1 MEAIQIVEKS
11 TILQKQYNELLTRF
25 NKATVFLENSSRT
38 DEEVEQWL
46 PEYQQILKQMQNLC
60 HKIEETSSFKVGI
73 GEFLYGFKNI

>member
-11 TILQKQYNELLTRF
+11 TILQRQYNELLTRF

-46 PEYQQILKQMQNLC
+46 PEYQQILRQMQSLC
-60 HKIEETSSFKVGI
+60 HKIEETSGFKVAI
-73 GEFLYGFKNI
+73 EEFLHGLRH